1 MKTKVVV
8 EMKKNLESE
17 NGKKSKT
24 QAVEEYS

>member
-24 QAVEEYS
+24 QAVEEYA

>member
-17 NGKKSKT
+17 NSKKSKT
-24 QAVEEYS
+24 KAVEEYA